1 MSRSRIGRLK
11 SNKFGTILEIVD
23 EVDKETVIVRDKTNG
38 IEIGECDYRD
48 FIRGNII
55 SPYDRQFDKVGYLG
69 IGQCNE
75 KDNKQEFKYFQQFID
90 RKLYQYNEDLLDF
103 QKFCDFF
110 KDNYYEVDRI
120 DNYGYKMT
128 MKINAI
134 NEKLVFLP
142 SDIDRLIEATKD
154 MDKYVVC
161 RSFSSYDE
169 YKIFIPRINNTKTKV
184 ETLYKYD
191 EKQIEKIFISELQKY
206 IRNLDEEFLVDVD
219 EDVKQLI
226 RNIELL

>member
-1 MSRSRIGRLK
+1 MSRIKVGRLK
-11 SNKFGTILEIVD
+11 SNSFGTILEIVD

-38 IEIGECDYRD
+38 VEIGECDYRD

-55 SPYDRQFDKVGYLG
+55 SPLDRQFDKVGFLG
-69 IGQCNE
+69 IGQYNE
-75 KDNKQEFKYFQQFID
+75 KDNKKEFKFFQQFID
-90 RKLYQYNEDLLDF
+90 RKLYVYNDELLDF
-103 QKFCDFF
+103 QKFCDWYQ
-110 KDNYYEVDRI
+110 DNYYEIDRI
-120 DNYGYKMT
+120 DNYGYKMM

-134 NEKLVFLP
+134 NKRLVFLP

-169 YKIFIPRINNTKTKV
+169 CKIYIPRINNTKVKV

-206 IRNLDEEFLVDVD
+206 IRSLDDEFLVDINK
-219 EDVKQLI
+219 DVKQLI
-226 RNIELL
+226 KNIKL

>member
-1 MSRSRIGRLK
+1 MPRNKVGRLK
-11 SNKFGTILEIVD
+11 SNSFGTILEIK
-23 EVDKETVIVRDKTNG
+23 EEIDKETVIVFDKTHG
-38 IEIGECDYRD
+38 ILLGECDYRD
-48 FIRGNII
+48 FIHGNII
-55 SPYDRQFDKVGYLG
+55 SPLDRQFDSVGFLG
-69 IGQCNE
+69 IGKCNE
-75 KDNKQEFKYFQQFID
+75 KDNKQEFKFFQQFIN

-103 QKFCDFF
+103 QKFCDWYQ
-110 KDNYYEVDRI
+110 DNYYEIDRI

-169 YKIFIPRINNTKTKV
+169 YKIFIPQINNTKTKV
-184 ETLYKYD
+184 DTLYKYD
-191 EKQIEKIFISELQKY
+191 EKEIEKIFISELQKY
-206 IRNLDEEFLVDVD
+206 IRSLDDEFLVDINKN
-219 EDVKQLI
+219 VKQLI
-226 RNIELL
+226 KNIEL